1 MCRPARW
8 LPGLIPLLLLFLG
21 AVGLKVP
28 EIRADLLARAGDAVA
43 SYKLGEAPS
52 VSGRDVTLNGANFS
66 DEARAGATAAADGVN
81 GVRLVTDRTQLVPV
95 AKPYALTATRDG
107 DSLVLKGSAP
117 NPEAKAA
124 LVAAARQIAPKVDD
138 QTVLARGAAA
148 GFDGWAKAA
157 LASLARLTK
166 GSAELS
172 DNSVTISGDAADQA
186 AYAAALA
193 ATKSLPAGLTL
204 AKADIR
210 PPLMSPYLW
219 SATADGAAVTM
230 EGAVPSEEAR
240 AAVLA
245 AVRAALPGKTVVDR
259 LQIARGAAD
268 GFANW
273 TQAGLAALSK
283 LTRGKASLSDSA
295 LTISGE
301 TGSSTAYQAALAA
314 TKGLP
319 AGLRLAAADIAPP
332 AISPFAW
339 SARFDGKSLVLEG
352 YVPSEEARAAL
363 LAAARAASPG
373 VEIVDRLQ
381 IARGAPQNFVAAAS
395 AALKALAGLGS
406 GQIGLSD
413 MALSISGVARAGETA
428 ESFTAALEKLLPAGL
443 KLARNAVTSPEQ
455 HPYLFTVRKGDDGAV
470 SVSGFAPSEALRD
483 AALAAARAAGARLSG
498 SASIAVGLPRE
509 IDFDASTKLGLAAL
523 TGLRKGE
530 MILGEDGLVIRG
542 EGDEAAV
549 ARIRAALAAP
559 PVGARIKLA
568 DVTATA
574 GGAPP
579 QAAQAPPAVA
589 APRRELTPV
598 EQACQQKLVDQIKE
612 KNIQFR
618 TGSADIEQD
627 SEGLIED
634 LSKILKSCPEVKVEI
649 GGHTDNTGDAD
660 GNRQLSKDRA
670 QSVLDALVAA
680 GVRTD
685 RLTAAGYGDGRPVAT
700 NDTRE
705 GRAQNRRTEFVVQ

>member
-138 QTVLARGAAA
+138 QTVLARGAAP

-172 DNSVTISGDAADQA
+172 DNGCAVTISGDAPDQA

-363 LAAARAASPG
+363 LAAARAACAGRRDRRPPADRARRAAEFCRRRKRGLEGAGGARIGADRPVRHGAVHFRGGQGRRNGGIFHRGAREAAAGGPETGAQRGDFARTAPLPVHGPQGRRRRRVGQRIRAVRSAARRGSGRCQGGRRAP
-373 VEIVDRLQ
+373 VRQRVDRGRSAQ
-381 IARGAPQNFVAAAS
+381 GDRFRRVDEARPRRACRAAQ
-395 AALKALAGLGS
+395 GRDDPRRG
-406 GQIGLSD
+406 
-413 MALSISGVARAGETA
+413 RAGHPRRRRR
-428 ESFTAALEKLLPAGL
+428 SRGRPDQGG
-443 KLARNAVTSPEQ
+443 AR
-455 HPYLFTVRKGDDGAV
+455 
-470 SVSGFAPSEALRD
+470 
-483 AALAAARAAGARLSG
+483 RAAGRAHG
-498 SASIAVGLPRE
+498 SSSP
-509 IDFDASTKLGLAAL
+509 
-523 TGLRKGE
+523 
-530 MILGEDGLVIRG
+530 M
-542 EGDEAAV
+542 
-549 ARIRAALAAP
+549 
-559 PVGARIKLA
+559 
-568 DVTATA
+568 
-574 GGAPP
+574 
-579 QAAQAPPAVA
+579 
-589 APRRELTPV
+589 
-598 EQACQQKLVDQIKE
+598 
-612 KNIQFR
+612 
-618 TGSADIEQD
+618 
-627 SEGLIED
+627 
-634 LSKILKSCPEVKVEI
+634 
-649 GGHTDNTGDAD
+649 
-660 GNRQLSKDRA
+660 
-670 QSVLDALVAA
+670 
-680 GVRTD
+680 
-685 RLTAAGYGDGRPVAT
+685 
-700 NDTRE
+700 
-705 GRAQNRRTEFVVQ
+705 